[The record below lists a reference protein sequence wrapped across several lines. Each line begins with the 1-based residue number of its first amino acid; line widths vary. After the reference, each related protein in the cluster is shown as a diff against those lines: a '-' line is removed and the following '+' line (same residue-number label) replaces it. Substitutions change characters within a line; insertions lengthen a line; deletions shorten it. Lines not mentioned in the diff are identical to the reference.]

1 MAETDT
7 TYTAKN
13 AAGTVKSFRAVI
25 DDSGNLALYHKLAN
39 ANAKGYVGKF
49 VARNAADSADID
61 PLAETTFTGRIGEVQ
76 ASPTANT
83 VLARLKDLLSLIV
96 LAAGDNNIGNVDV
109 ASLPATPSGTNLI
122 GRVGIDAQAANG
134 ASPYRNLDLG
144 VTGQVVKGSAG
155 NLYAIHAINTNA
167 SARYLKIYN
176 KATAPSESD
185 TPVFTFSLPQGGS
198 NIFLGDPGV
207 SFATGIGVRATTAIA
222 DNDTGAP
229 GSNEVVVNLSYK

>member
-7 TYTAKN
+7 VYTSKN
-13 AAGTVKSFRAVI
+13 AAGTTKSFRGAV
-25 DDSGNLALYHKLAN
+25 DDNGNLALYHKLAN
-39 ANAKGYVGKF
+39 ANDKGYVGK
-49 VARNAADSADID
+49 VVVRASGDAADID
-61 PLAETTFTGRIGEVQ
+61 PLAETTFTGRVGEVQ

-96 LAAGDNNIGNVDV
+96 LAAG
-109 ASLPATPSGTNLI
+109 SNLI
-122 GRVGIDAQAANG
+122 GRVQLDAQTANG

-144 VTGQVVKGSAG
+144 TTGQVVKASAG
-155 NLYAIHAINTNA
+155 NLYAVHAINTNA

-176 KATAPSESD
+176 KATAASESD

-198 NIFLGDPGV
+198 NIFLGTAGV
-207 SFATGIGVRATTAIA
+207 SFATGIGVRATTGIA